1 MQSIISVTTPSSYQ
15 YLTTLDRVKQE
26 LSITDNGSDAIL
38 TSKISEA
45 SSDIFARIWPRPR
58 ETVMETFYPEP
69 GQSVRRA
76 QLMLSRWPLV
86 SVTTATVDGE
96 SVVSDNYRID
106 AEAGMLLYLADDGYR
121 SCWTFSRSAEIVY
134 VGGFSMPGEVAQPTL
149 PPALEAACV
158 ELVSSYW
165 FSRGRDP
172 TIRQEEVQNV
182 GSQTFWVGA
191 IGESGSLPPGVE
203 SKIAP
208 YRRVVIA

>member
-1 MQSIISVTTPSSYQ
+1 MKSIITVTSPSSYQ

-38 TSKISEA
+38 TAKISEA
-45 SSDIFARIWPRPR
+45 SSDILARIWPRPR
-58 ETVMETFYPEP
+58 ETVTETFYPEP
-69 GQSVRRA
+69 GQSVSRA

-86 SVTTATVDGE
+86 SVTSVTLDDSA
-96 SVVSDNYRID
+96 VVSYRID

-121 SCWTFSRSAEIVY
+121 SCWTFSKSAEIVY

-165 FSRGRDP
+165 FSRGRDSLV
-172 TIRQEEVQNV
+172 RQETVDGA
-182 GSQTFWVGA
+182 GSTTYWIGA
-191 IGESGSLPPGVE
+191 VGESGSLPPSVE

-208 YRRVVIA
+208 YKRMVIC